1 MTSDSSP
8 ISTEDEFVYLNRPKT
23 KEIGTMTV
31 KMDLIPKAEIEDVN
45 LIIVLKLFNEL
56 VKELFNKLK
65 NGAIIAMDW
74 LWGLLKFVSERFK
87 ELFNKSKNGAIIS
100 IDWISH
106 HFLLVF
112 GCLSVFT
119 VVALFY
125 LDCLPPTK
133 YTIVIIYSYL
143 MLSLGTSF
151 FILLFIFILTVFW
164 YMFSSVIQD
173 NSLGSG
179 SIAFAIAISLLFVVI
194 LSFYFSFLYQIL
206 MAILK

>member
-74 LWGLLKFVSERFK
+74 
-87 ELFNKSKNGAIIS
+87 
-100 IDWISH
+100 
-106 HFLLVF
+106 VF
-112 GCLSVFT
+112 
-119 VVALFY
+119 
-125 LDCLPPTK
+125 
-133 YTIVIIYSYL
+133 
-143 MLSLGTSF
+143 
-151 FILLFIFILTVFW
+151 
-164 YMFSSVIQD
+164 
-173 NSLGSG
+173 
-179 SIAFAIAISLLFVVI
+179 
-194 LSFYFSFLYQIL
+194 
-206 MAILK
+206 